1 VPEAAPVQPDR
12 LGDQLADRSRLRR

>member
-1 VPEAAPVQPDR
+1 VPEAAPVQPNR

>member
-1 VPEAAPVQPDR
+1 VPEAAPVQSDR